1 MTQPLIE
8 LADLGFAWPGQ
19 AQLLDI
25 PHFTLAPGE
34 TLFLK
39 GPSGSG
45 KTTLL
50 GLLGGVQRAQSGHIR
65 LLGQDIGQLSAG
77 ARDRFRVDHTGYIF
91 QQFNLLPFLSVRENV
106 ELPCRFSRLRAE
118 RARQRHGS
126 IDAAAAALLDHLG
139 LRADLLGRRAD
150 ELSIGQQQRVAAAR
164 ALIGQPE
171 LVIADEPT
179 SALDF
184 DAREAF
190 LQLLFAECQPPA
202 PACCSSATTRVWPRC
217 STAACRW
224 ANSIAPPSPSRSEMH
239 LIRIALAS
247 LANRRFTAL
256 LTVFAI
262 ALSVCLLLAVERVR
276 TEARASFANTIS
288 GTDLI
293 VGARSGS
300 VNLLLYSVFRIGNA
314 TNNIRWDSFEHFAN
328 HRQVK
333 WAIPISLGDSHRGY
347 RVMGTSTA
355 YFEHYRYAR
364 SQALKLAQWPRVC

>member
-1 MTQPLIE
+1 MSPALIE
-8 LADLGFAWPGQ
+8 LSDLGFAWPGQ
-19 AQLLDI
+19 PELLDI
-25 PHFTLAPGE
+25 PAFTLQPGE
-34 TLFLK
+34 TVFLK

-50 GLLGGVQRAQSGHIR
+50 GLLGGVQRAQRGHIR
-65 LLGQDIGQLSAG
+65 LLGQDLAALSAS

-126 IDAAAAALLDHLG
+126 IDTAAAALLDHLG

-190 LQLLFAECQPPA
+190 LQLLFAEC
-202 PACCSSATTRVWPRC
+202 R
-217 STAACRW
+217 AAG
-224 ANSIAPPSPSRSEMH
+224 
-239 LIRIALAS
+239 AS
-247 LANRRFTAL
+247 LLFVSHDQSLAPLFDRNLSLAELNRA
-256 LTVFAI
+256 AKP
-262 ALSVCLLLAVERVR
+262 VEV
-276 TEARASFANTIS
+276 
-288 GTDLI
+288 
-293 VGARSGS
+293 
-300 VNLLLYSVFRIGNA
+300 
-314 TNNIRWDSFEHFAN
+314 
-328 HRQVK
+328 
-333 WAIPISLGDSHRGY
+333 
-347 RVMGTSTA
+347 
-355 YFEHYRYAR
+355 
-364 SQALKLAQWPRVC
+364 